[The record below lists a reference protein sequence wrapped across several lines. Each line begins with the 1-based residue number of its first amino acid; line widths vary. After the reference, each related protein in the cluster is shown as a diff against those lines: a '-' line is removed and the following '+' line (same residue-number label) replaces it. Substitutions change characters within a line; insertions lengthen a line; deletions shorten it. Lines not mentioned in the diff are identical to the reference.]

1 MVQFG
6 PSHGTNPSPLAK
18 RGTKAT
24 DNKQNNKIGN
34 NIFFIV
40 FKLKFNVFEL
50 YRYANLS
57 TITQKKEKKKSH

>member
-1 MVQFG
+1 MADRQ
-6 PSHGTNPSPLAK
+6 
-18 RGTKAT
+18 
-24 DNKQNNKIGN
+24 NKIIN
-34 NIFFIV
+34 KNIFFIV